1 MIVPMLTLGDVL
13 AETPVSSAEDALT
26 RIRALRDVLP
36 SGDGVSWFNRLYCS
50 VSQRVLD
57 ACAAGDFNDTGF
69 VRALDVVFAN
79 LYFDALR
86 AASPSLAPRAWRP
99 LLEARTRN
107 VHPLRFA
114 VAGMNAHIN
123 RDLPVALD
131 RTFSIFNIDMDDESP
146 QRRDFDQVNA
156 IMEATEAELK
166 EQIVTG
172 MLGVIDDGLG
182 QADDVLAVWSIAAA
196 RRTAWENAEIFEAL
210 RTFPSIADGY
220 LTTLDRTVGFAGR
233 ALLF

>member
-1 MIVPMLTLGDVL
+1 MKLEDVL
-13 AETPVSSAEDALT
+13 AETPVSSAEDALD
-26 RIRALRDVLP
+26 RIRTLKDVLP
-36 SGDGVSWFNRLYCS
+36 ADDGVSWFNRLYCS
-50 VSQRVLD
+50 VSQRVLN
-57 ACAAGDFNDTGF
+57 CCSAGTFHDDGF

-86 AASPSLAPRAWRP
+86 AATPSLAPRAWRP
-99 LLEARTRN
+99 LLEARTRQ

-114 VAGMNAHIN
+114 AAGMNAHIN

-131 RTFSIFNIDMDDESP
+131 RTFALFGIDMDDESP
-146 QRRDFDQVNA
+146 QRRDFDRVNE

-172 MLGVIDDGLG
+172 VLGEIDESLG
-182 QADDVLAVWSIAAA
+182 QADDIVAVWSIAAA

-210 RTFPSIADGY
+210 RTFPTIAGGY

-233 ALLF
+233 ALLL